1 MKYFHYFLCAGVVL
15 AVVLSLYFG
24 GAPKNQEPQLGD
36 NQSQEQQV
44 DETPTKKWET
54 KTNEESSVT
63 IESTPL
69 ELGQEAKTWKFNVV
83 LDTHSVDL
91 SQDMVEVSF
100 LSDNQGNVYQPTA
113 WEGPPPGGH
122 HLEGVLVFDAIEPTP
137 SSVNLVIKDIGGTP
151 ERLFEWGI

>member
-1 MKYFHYFLCAGVVL
+1 MVV
-15 AVVLSLYFG
+15 VFSLYFG

-63 IESTPL
+63 IEATPL
-69 ELGQEAKTWKFNVV
+69 ELGQEAKTWRFNVV

-100 LSDNQGNVYQPTA
+100 LADNQGNVYQPTA

-122 HLEGVLVFDAIEPTP
+122 HLEGVLVFDAVEPTP

-151 ERLFEWGI
+151 ERLFEWEI